1 MGSYHCG
8 CQKGYM
14 LIGGRRC
21 QAVRVLMDEKKE
33 CYLNLDD
40 TVFCDSVLATNVTVG
55 WGNYCEIY
63 PCPVTQSGLY
73 FDEGLLYSLSAYH
86 DRHLILRWT
95 TFTQSSSQGDSSEE
109 DLDECSCAN
118 GHCVRS
124 YLGTMCECNTGFRL
138 DHSRTCCIDIDE
150 CAEPGVHS
158 SPCRNARY
166 VNTAGSYNCF
176 CKNTFIHF
184 LEFSTAITSTST
196 NKHTHFSAQP
206 RLCVSR
212 VEAGYILYPL

>member
-1 MGSYHCG
+1 MNVQTEASASPTALARTDPARICVCKH
-8 CQKGYM
+8 GYV
-14 LIGGRRC
+14 LSEDKHSC
-21 QAVRVLMDEKKE
+21 EAVRVLMDEKKE

-40 TVFCDSVLATNVTVG
+40 TLFCDSVLATNVTVG

-63 PCPVTQSGLY
+63 PCPVTQS
-73 FDEGLLYSLSAYH
+73 
-86 DRHLILRWT
+86 
-95 TFTQSSSQGDSSEE
+95 GDSSEE

-150 CAEPGVHS
+150 CAEPGAHS
-158 SPCRNARY
+158 RPCRSARY
-166 VNTAGSYNCF
+166 VNTAGSYKCF

-184 LEFSTAITSTST
+184 SEFSTAIPSTST

-206 RLCVSR
+206 RFCVSR
-212 VEAGYILYPL
+212 VEAGYILYPLLLCSVCV

>member
-63 PCPVTQSGLY
+63 PCPVTQS
-73 FDEGLLYSLSAYH
+73 
-86 DRHLILRWT
+86 
-95 TFTQSSSQGDSSEE
+95 GDSSEE